1 MSARRLVLLLS
12 LGAAMAAAPA
22 AYASP
27 HHGGDSG
34 PAKQRCAHNGV
45 HLNPAG
51 HPSCGLHRGRSG
63 DSGGDSGGDTG
74 GDTGGA
80 V

>member
-12 LGAAMAAAPA
+12 LGAAMTAAPA
-22 AYASP
+22 AYASA
-27 HHGGDSG
+27 HSSGDTG

-45 HLNPAG
+45 HTNPAG

-63 DSGGDSGGDTG
+63 GSGGEGGGDSTGDQ
-74 GDTGGA
+74 GGA

>member
-1 MSARRLVLLLS
+1 MSARRLVLLLN
-12 LGAAMAAAPA
+12 LGAAMVAAPA
-22 AYASP
+22 AYASA
-27 HHGGDSG
+27 HHPGDSG
-34 PAKQRCAHNGV
+34 PGKQRCAHNGV
-45 HLNPAG
+45 HANPAG

-63 DSGGDSGGDTG
+63 DSGGDSSGDTG

>member
-1 MSARRLVLLLS
+1 MSARRLLMLLG
-12 LGAAMAAAPA
+12 LGAALAAAPA
-22 AYASP
+22 AYGSA
-27 HHGGDSG
+27 HHSGESG

-45 HLNPAG
+45 HTNPAG

-63 DSGGDSGGDTG
+63 GSGDTG
-74 GDTGGA
+74 GDQGGA

>member
-22 AYASP
+22 AYASA
-27 HHGGDSG
+27 HHHPGDSG

-45 HLNPAG
+45 HANPAG

-63 DSGGDSGGDTG
+63 DSGGDAG

>member
-1 MSARRLVLLLS
+1 MSARRLLLLLS
-12 LGAAMAAAPA
+12 LGAAMTAAPA

-27 HHGGDSG
+27 HHAGDSG
-34 PAKQRCAHNGV
+34 PAKQRCTHNGV
-45 HLNPAG
+45 HANPAG

-63 DSGGDSGGDTG
+63 DSTGDSGGDTG
-74 GDTGGA
+74 GA